1 MLFSPRTGNRERYM
15 VSLAAKN
22 GAGGPSPTASEPPKN
37 EDGHVSKSRRGLLA
51 AGLAVAVAGSLG
63 ILSTL
68 NADADQIPDAPA
80 SSTTASTDAAGAPA
94 DVDASTTEADEVP
107 TPPTKLPWGTRP
119 ERIKRGAPGASSR
132 SLAAAGADAAAPS
145 ADDTSVV
152 ADPEF
157 SPKGRT
163 SDTAGTLTTEKTTVV
178 PPAPP
183 AAGKLA
189 AEPVAGQKSVHFLYA
204 DASQFVDSSGTYANL
219 VIGKPKLAK
228 EDYHSLAEI
237 AVQSGDGK
245 QIVEVGWNVDRT
257 VNGDDDP
264 HLFVYHWV
272 DKKES
277 CYNACGF
284 VNYSKTIGPGWTVP
298 SGVSR
303 QFGIQFF
310 NDAWW
315 IAYDSE
321 WIGYFPA
328 ELWDGKF
335 TRSGLIQW
343 FGEVAASSTKP
354 CTQMGTGIAASE
366 PGAARFGSV
375 TLLEALAPSIE
386 VTQNYDF
393 YGALRLSDRTFR
405 FGGPGACA

>member
-1 MLFSPRTGNRERYM
+1 M

-68 NADADQIPDAPA
+68 NADADQIPDAPSA
-80 SSTTASTDAAGAPA
+80 ATSPADDADGAAA
-94 DVDASTTEADEVP
+94 DVDAPTTEADEVS
-107 TPPTKLPWGTRP
+107 TPPAVLPWGGRPSRLTRG
-119 ERIKRGAPGASSR
+119 KPGASSR
-132 SLAAAGADAAAPS
+132 SLAAAGADAAAPD
-145 ADDTSVV
+145 AGDTTVE
-152 ADPEF
+152 AEPEF
-157 SPKGRT
+157 APKGRT
-163 SDTAGTLTTEKTTVV
+163 SRSGSLNSTETNVV

-183 AAGKLA
+183 SAAKA
-189 AEPVAGQKSVHFLYA
+189 AEPVAGAKSVNFLYA
-204 DASQFVDSSGTYANL
+204 TANQYVDSGGTGANL
-219 VIGKPKLAK
+219 FIGKPKLAK

-237 AVQSGDGK
+237 AVQSADGR
-245 QIVEVGWNVDRT
+245 QIVEVGWTVDRL

-272 DKKES
+272 DRTES
-277 CYNACGF
+277 CYNGCGF
-284 VNYSKTIGPGWTVP
+284 VPYSKTMAPGWTLP
-298 SGVSR
+298 SGVAKP
-303 QFGIQFF
+303 FGIQFF

-315 IAYDSE
+315 IAYDTE

-328 ELWDGKF
+328 DLWGGKF

-343 FGEVAASSTKP
+343 FGEVAASSEKP
-354 CTQMGTGIAASE
+354 CTEMGTGLLPTEA
-366 PGAARFGSV
+366 GAARFGSV
-375 TLLEALAPSIE
+375 SLLEGLIAPLVS
-386 VTQNYDF
+386 VKKDTNDF